1 MTPTGRLEKSLK
13 ALDPDRPI
21 READIKTSCAGE
33 VRTDILRCSDTR
45 DFAQIGP
52 VRGGAAYWISD
63 CGVYRCIEVG
73 PFGAEW
79 VVGRRSNFVAA
90 LPPTMFTDDNAGVE
104 LIVQSDTGTHA
115 AKGGFH

>member
-1 MTPTGRLEKSLK
+1 MYPRKRTLFERAGMSRYVPK
-13 ALDPDRPI
+13 
-21 READIKTSCAGE
+21 ADIKTSCAGE
-33 VRTDILRCSDTR
+33 VRRTDILRCSDTR
-45 DFAQIGP
+45 DLAQIGP

-63 CGVYRCIEVG
+63 RGVYRCIEVC

-79 VVGRRSNFVAA
+79 VVGRRSDFVAA
-90 LPPTMFTDDNAGVE
+90 LPSTMFTDDDAGVE